1 MDQQIA
7 SLEPT
12 VRPLIEQCRREIAAA
27 WGYVEAAKTVLE
39 HSRRLTELWAE
50 QKRVAQANEEARLSA
65 AGRSEAARIGMFVGV
80 GMQHTRN
87 ARRARLPGMRAGRGK
102 RRRDLEHDPEKWTP
116 VFGKDHAPPKSVAYP
131 LRSRG
136 SP

>member
-27 WGYVEAAKTVLE
+27 WCYVDAAKTMLQR
-39 HSRRLTELWAE
+39 SRGLAELWAE

-65 AGRSEAARIGMFVGV
+65 ADRSEAARIGMFVGV
-80 GMQHTRN
+80 GMQQVRN
-87 ARRARLPGMRAGRGK
+87 ARRARLPRMPTGRGG
-102 RRRDLEHDPEKWTP
+102 RWRDL
-116 VFGKDHAPPKSVAYP
+116 GVAYP
-131 LRSRG
+131 VRSRR